1 MYNARLRWQRRS
13 SAVQASA
20 GRALVIGGSMSGLLA
35 ALILARRGWDV
46 QVFERV
52 ETELAGRGA
61 GIVAQPQLRD
71 AFHEIGID
79 STVEL
84 GVPVEFRRSY
94 DIDGALMGEIR
105 SPQTLTSWDRIYRLL
120 RDAFP
125 SARYHRGETLVAV
138 TTRPRS
144 VTARFADGET
154 VEGDLLIGADGLRST
169 VRAQFLP
176 EAVPLYAGYIAW
188 RALVPEAALSR
199 ATHRDLFGYLAF
211 CHPPGEQML
220 GYPVAGPDNDLRPG
234 HRAYNLVWYR
244 PADEDAELPRLL
256 TDASGTTHAISIP
269 PPLIHPAVI
278 EEMRRAAERLL
289 APQFREIV
297 RLAVQ
302 PFIQP
307 IYDVAAAKMAFG
319 RVAILG
325 DAAFVARPHVAIGV
339 AKAADDA
346 LALADSLEQCGD
358 VERGLARFEAL
369 RLGVGR
375 RVIER
380 ARHLGAYLQ
389 SRARNAEER
398 LRAEQHRAPAAVL
411 AETAVLDFLEE

>member
-1 MYNARLRWQRRS
+1 
-13 SAVQASA
+13 VQAS
-20 GRALVIGGSMSGLLA
+20 GRRALVIGGSMSGLLA
-35 ALILARRGWDV
+35 ALVLARRGWDV

-71 AFHEIGID
+71 AFRDIGID
-79 STVEL
+79 SAVEL
-84 GVPVEFRRSY
+84 GVAVEFRRSY
-94 DIDGALMGEIR
+94 GIDGRLMSEIR
-105 SPQTLTSWDRIYRLL
+105 CPQILTSWDRIYRLL

-125 SARYHRGETLVAV
+125 SARYHRGKTLAEV
-138 TTRPRS
+138 TMHPRS
-144 VTARFADGET
+144 VSAQFADGET
-154 VEGDLLIGADGLRST
+154 AEGDLLIGADGLRST

-176 EAVPLYAGYIAW
+176 EAVPLYAGYVAW
-188 RALVPEAALSR
+188 RALIPEAALSP

-244 PADEDAELPRLL
+244 PADEDTELPRLL
-256 TDASGTTHAISIP
+256 TDAAGTTHAISIP
-269 PPLIHPAVI
+269 PPLIHPEVI
-278 EEMRRAAERLL
+278 AEMRRAAERLL

-319 RVAILG
+319 RVVILG

-346 LALADSLEQCGD
+346 LALASSLEQCGD

-369 RLGVGR
+369 RLGVGH